1 MNDSLYDH
9 QILWNLAKSCSC
21 FCCYC
26 WFCCLQAS
34 FYDVKIVFLSHS
46 LRSVKLIVAW
56 VPLVM
61 YRSICMQEKVI
72 ESLSLLTFVRASLII
87 ISLSTCE
94 TPSKKFT
101 LINVFCMFP
110 PPLPSPSKLTLL
122 VTEFKY
128 QELSGSHCS
137 LLSTPCS
144 SQEGLVF
151 SSTSRG
157 KKKRG
162 LGYKTDTARA
172 HHAFFSIGYWVC
184 CSCSYWSSSQFI
196 VEYPPSFHSIFSV
209 SQTVHWYSFIHH
221 ESKASCLKVLTH

>member
-1 MNDSLYDH
+1 
-9 QILWNLAKSCSC
+9 
-21 FCCYC
+21 
-26 WFCCLQAS
+26 
-34 FYDVKIVFLSHS
+34 
-46 LRSVKLIVAW
+46 
-56 VPLVM
+56 
-61 YRSICMQEKVI
+61 MQEKVI

-110 PPLPSPSKLTLL
+110 PSLPSPSKLTSL

-172 HHAFFSIGYWVC
+172 YHAYFQHRVLGLLWLLLLVKQPVHC
-184 CSCSYWSSSQFI
+184 R
-196 VEYPPSFHSIFSV
+196 VPPSFHSIFSV
-209 SQTVHWYSFIHH
+209 SHTVHWYSFIHH
-221 ESKASCLKVLTH
+221 ESKASCLKVMTHYGSGPDPLL

>member
-1 MNDSLYDH
+1 
-9 QILWNLAKSCSC
+9 
-21 FCCYC
+21 
-26 WFCCLQAS
+26 
-34 FYDVKIVFLSHS
+34 
-46 LRSVKLIVAW
+46 
-56 VPLVM
+56 
-61 YRSICMQEKVI
+61 MQEKVI
-72 ESLSLLTFVRASLII
+72 ESLSLLTFVRASLMI

-162 LGYKTDTARA
+162 LGNKTDTARA
-172 HHAFFSIGYWVC
+172 HHAFFSIGYWV
-184 CSCSYWSSSQFI
+184 SSQFI
-196 VEYPPSFHSIFSV
+196 VEYPPPPPQLPLNFFGVTDSLLV
-209 SQTVHWYSFIHH
+209 FIY
-221 ESKASCLKVLTH
+221 TP

>member
-1 MNDSLYDH
+1 
-9 QILWNLAKSCSC
+9 
-21 FCCYC
+21 
-26 WFCCLQAS
+26 
-34 FYDVKIVFLSHS
+34 
-46 LRSVKLIVAW
+46 
-56 VPLVM
+56 
-61 YRSICMQEKVI
+61 MQEKVI

-151 SSTSRG
+151 SSTSS
-157 KKKRG
+157 
-162 LGYKTDTARA
+162 TARA

-184 CSCSYWSSSQFI
+184 CTCSYWSSSQFI

-221 ESKASCLKVLTH
+221 ESKASCLKVMTH

>member
-1 MNDSLYDH
+1 M
-9 QILWNLAKSCSC
+9 
-21 FCCYC
+21 
-26 WFCCLQAS
+26 
-34 FYDVKIVFLSHS
+34 KIVFLSHS

-56 VPLVM
+56 VPLV
-61 YRSICMQEKVI
+61 I
-72 ESLSLLTFVRASLII
+72 SLLTFVRASLII

-110 PPLPSPSKLTLL
+110 PSLPSPSKLTSL

-162 LGYKTDTARA
+162 LGNKTDTARA

-196 VEYPPSFHSIFSV
+196 VEYPPASTQFFRCHRQFTGI
-209 SQTVHWYSFIHH
+209 HLYSWVDGKRHY
-221 ESKASCLKVLTH
+221 ESKECCLKVMTH